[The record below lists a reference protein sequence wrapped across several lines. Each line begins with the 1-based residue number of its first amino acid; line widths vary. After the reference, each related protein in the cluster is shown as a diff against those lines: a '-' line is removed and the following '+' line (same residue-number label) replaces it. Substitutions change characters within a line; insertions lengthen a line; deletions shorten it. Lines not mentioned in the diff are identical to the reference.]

1 METSL
6 PVPTTLPEVE
16 HLINELYKPNP
27 PETISQIQET
37 LQRLQKSPQGWQLA
51 QSLLARLGDN
61 IKFFGALTIIVKLNT
76 ERLSDDDALSVL
88 QNLITWLIHSLG
100 DGSGP
105 IVIRKLCS
113 ALVTYY
119 IHYSH
124 TWSNCIRHLIHSLD
138 RNAVTSIEEIGDSVP
153 LEQIIAQLDTQKF
166 LAASWFATALAEET
180 EKVDTKS
187 TKYIGLHERVLDNAN
202 DVASLMA
209 SALAPSDGVSN
220 ISSQREALI
229 CLQAWFLYAQRTP
242 KQPLIQL
249 LQALVPPVINCLL
262 VDELYETTV
271 ELLTDTLG
279 NWQQFFTRHHIDSFY
294 ALFES
299 DWARQRY
306 QDLVRGDFDFD
317 AVQFGLFMLA
327 FGDAQMVEMMDST
340 DTRAQAFLTGL
351 AGLLIAKGHPAAEDK
366 IFVPALEL
374 WSAFVEN
381 LVDTLYS
388 ESTNDLPWDKP
399 PLSQVMQVVSYS
411 WQKIQYPSS
420 DVYNSWDSTEKAGFG
435 DARKDVADFLQAV
448 YTILGL
454 PLISLFVDLIL
465 RALADNSWAE
475 LEAASFCLGA
485 LSDSVS
491 EGNSYDETLT
501 KVFGSS
507 LFDLLRQGQGVVPV
521 RSRQT
526 CLYLIERYSEY
537 FVRHAEYLPAALNL
551 LFSAVADRH
560 LALPS
565 SKSILTL
572 CSSCRRLLTSEIDA
586 FLEQY
591 SALRNNRELD
601 SLAEERV
608 IGAIAA
614 IIQSLPSEEHK
625 LNAVQRL
632 LTMVG
637 MDVSAC
643 LQFNSAQE
651 NALVDHNDPVSCP
664 LILNQHEFPAAFSYL
679 VQMVFRAYDI
689 SQRPTSPVLAHEVA
703 LQFAVRALRCLCS
716 IAKGLQAPV
725 DLDSDDESVQV
736 ETRRDLERIHADI
749 IGILVQLK
757 DLFSSSAEVV
767 DAICTILRAGF
778 SETDAGP
785 FVFPPPMVTELITS
799 NWQSRIATVVNTA
812 NIFASSLNAGRF
824 KQHAVPTLGILLP
837 WVFNL
842 LHQLPGPEA
851 EPELSQY
858 GIEFAQR
865 VLLRR
870 PEVLMSQAPNVLE
883 FLFSFAMKLLN
894 GNEPLPKA
902 AAAEF
907 WTTFITAKSDDA
919 NVQVTLNDAMMHF
932 GPQLSQSLMQSIGG
946 RASRSDLDKLSE
958 PLKKLIV
965 QHVYASKWL
974 EAALND
980 VSFPSDKVSPHDKAL
995 FVKKLVSLRGAKATN
1010 QVVRDFWLACRGS
1023 NFAYAS

>member
-1 METSL
+1 MNSMETEL
-6 PVPTTLPEVE
+6 PVPTTLSEVE

-27 PETISQIQET
+27 PETISQIQEA

-51 QSLLARLGDN
+51 QSLLARPGDN

-88 QNLITWLIHSLG
+88 QNLITWLVFSLS

-113 ALVTYY
+113 ALVTYF

-124 TWSNCIRHLIHSLD
+124 TWSKCICHLIHSLD
-138 RNAVTSIEEIGDSVP
+138 RNVAIPIDEVAEGLP
-153 LEQIIAQLDTQKF
+153 LEQVIRQLDTQKF
-166 LAASWFATALAEET
+166 LAASWFAAALAEEV

-187 TKYIGLHERVLDNAN
+187 TKYIGLHGRVLDNAS
-202 DVASLMA
+202 DVAALMA
-209 SALAPSDGVSN
+209 SALVPTNGVSN
-220 ISSQREALI
+220 IPSQREAI
-229 CLQAWFLYAQRTP
+229 NCLQAWFLYAQRTP

-249 LQALVPPVINCLL
+249 LQALVQPMINCLL
-262 VDELYETTV
+262 VEELYETTV

-299 DWARQRY
+299 EWARQRY
-306 QDLVRGDFDFD
+306 QDLIGGDCDFD
-317 AVQFGLFMLA
+317 AVQFGMFMLA
-327 FGDAQMVEMMDST
+327 FGDAQMVEMMDAT
-340 DTRAQAFLTGL
+340 DTRAQAFLAGLTGL
-351 AGLLIAKGHPAAEDK
+351 LAAQGHPAAEDK
-366 IFVPALEL
+366 IFVPALEF

-381 LVDTLYS
+381 LVDTNYS
-388 ESTNDLPWDKP
+388 ESTNNLAWDKP
-399 PLSQVMQVVSYS
+399 PLSQVMQAVSYS
-411 WQKIQYPSS
+411 WQKIQYPLP

-435 DARKDVADFLQAV
+435 DARKDVADFLQSV
-448 YTILGL
+448 YTISGL

-465 RALADNSWAE
+465 RALANSSWAE

-485 LSDSVS
+485 LSDCVP
-491 EGNSYDETLT
+491 EGSSYDDALT
-501 KVFGSS
+501 KVFSSS
-507 LFDLLRQGQGVVPV
+507 LFELLRQGQNVVPV

-551 LFSAVADRH
+551 LFTAVADRH

-572 CSSCRRLLTSEIDA
+572 CSSCRKLLTSEIDA

-591 SALRNNRELD
+591 SALRNNRDLD

-608 IGAIAA
+608 VGAIAA

-625 LNAVQRL
+625 SNAVQRL

-637 MDVSAC
+637 IDVNAC
-643 LQFNSAQE
+643 LQFKSAQE
-651 NALVDHNDPVSCP
+651 TALVDQNDPM
-664 LILNQHEFPAAFSYL
+664 ILRAF
-679 VQMVFRAYDI
+679 DI

-703 LQFAVRALRCLCS
+703 LLLAIRALRCLCS

-725 DLDSDDESVQV
+725 DLDSDDEANQAGMSQ
-736 ETRRDLERIHADI
+736 DLERIHTDI
-749 IGILVQLK
+749 IGILAQLK
-757 DLFSSSAEVV
+757 DLFSSNAEVV
-767 DAICTILRAGF
+767 DIICTILRAGF
-778 SETDAGP
+778 SETEPGP
-785 FVFPPPMVTELITS
+785 FVFPPQMVTELITS

-812 NIFASSLNAGRF
+812 SAFASSLNSGRLR
-824 KQHAVPTLGILLP
+824 QHTVPTLGTLLP

-851 EPELSQY
+851 DPELSQY

-865 VLLRR
+865 VLSRR
-870 PEVLMSQAPNVLE
+870 PEVLMSQPSNVLE
-883 FLFSFAMKLLN
+883 FLFSFAMNMLN

-907 WTTFITAKSDDA
+907 WTAFITAKSDDP
-919 NVQVTLNDAMMHF
+919 NVQATLNDAMSHF

-958 PLKKLIV
+958 PLKKLV
-965 QHVYASKWL
+965 FQHVHAPKWL

-980 VSFPSDKVSPHDKAL
+980 ASFPSDKVSSEDKAL
-995 FVKKLVSLRGAKATN
+995 FVKKLVSLRGGRPTN

-1023 NFAYAS
+1023 SFAYAS

>member
-1 METSL
+1 MENNL

-27 PETISQIQET
+27 PETISQIQEA

-51 QSLLARLGDN
+51 QSLLARPGDN

-88 QNLITWLIHSLG
+88 QNLITWLVHSLS

-124 TWSNCIRHLIHSLD
+124 TWSKCIRHLLYSLG
-138 RNAVTSIEEIGDSVP
+138 RNAAMPIEEVGDTLP
-153 LEQIIAQLDTQKF
+153 LEQIIRELSTQKF
-166 LAASWFATALAEET
+166 LAASWFAATLAEET
-180 EKVDTKS
+180 EKVDSKS
-187 TKYIGLHERVLDNAN
+187 TKYISLHERVLDNAN
-202 DVASLMA
+202 DVAALMA
-209 SALAPSDGVSN
+209 SALVPMEGAFDV
-220 ISSQREALI
+220 SSQREAI
-229 CLQAWFLYAQRTP
+229 NCLQSWFLYAQRTP
-242 KQPLIQL
+242 KQPLIQI
-249 LQALVPPVINCLL
+249 LQALVQPTINCLL
-262 VDELYETTV
+262 IEDLYETTV
-271 ELLTDTLG
+271 ELLTDTLS
-279 NWQQFFTRHHIDSFY
+279 NWQQFFTRHHIDSLY
-294 ALFES
+294 ALFDSE
-299 DWARQRY
+299 WAQQRY
-306 QDLVRGDFDFD
+306 QDLIRGDFDFD
-317 AVQFGLFMLA
+317 AIQFGLFMLA
-327 FGDAQMVEMMDST
+327 FGDAQMVEMMDTT
-340 DTRAQAFLTGL
+340 DARAQAFLAGL
-351 AGLLIAKGHPAAEDK
+351 AGLLTAQGHPAAEDK

-388 ESTNDLPWDKP
+388 EHTELTNNLPWDKP
-399 PLSQVMQVVSYS
+399 PLSQVMQVVSHS
-411 WQKIQYPSS
+411 WQKIQYPPP
-420 DVYNSWDSTEKAGFG
+420 DIYNSWDSTEKAGFG

-448 YTILGL
+448 YTISGL

-465 RALADNSWAE
+465 RALSNSAWAE

-491 EGNSYDETLT
+491 EGNSYDDALT

-507 LFDLLRQGQGVVPV
+507 LFDLLRQGQNIIPV

-565 SKSILTL
+565 SKSIFTL
-572 CSSCRRLLTSEIDA
+572 CSSCRKLLTSEIDA

-591 SALRNNRELD
+591 SALRNNQDLD

-614 IIQSLPSEEHK
+614 IIQSLPSEELK
-625 LNAVQRL
+625 LNAVRRL

-637 MDVSAC
+637 VDVSAC
-643 LQFNSAQE
+643 LQFKSAQD
-651 NALVDHNDPVSCP
+651 NALVNHNEP
-664 LILNQHEFPAAFSYL
+664 II
-679 VQMVFRAYDI
+679 FRAFEI
-689 SQRPTSPVLAHEVA
+689 SQRPSSPVLAHEVA
-703 LQFAVRALRCLCS
+703 SQLAIRALRCLCS

-725 DLDSDDESVQV
+725 DLDSDDESTQMGSSP
-736 ETRRDLERIHADI
+736 DLERIHADI

-757 DLFSSSAEVV
+757 GLFSSSAEVV

-778 SETDAGP
+778 SESDPGP
-785 FVFPPPMVTELITS
+785 FVFPPQMVTELIIS
-799 NWQSRIATVVNTA
+799 DWQSRIATVVNTA
-812 NIFASSLNAGRF
+812 SAFASSLNAGRF
-824 KQHAVPTLGILLP
+824 KQHVVPTLRTLLP

-842 LHQLPGPEA
+842 LHQLPDPEA
-851 EPELSQY
+851 DTELSQY
-858 GIEFAQR
+858 GIEFAQK
-865 VLLRR
+865 VLSRR
-870 PEVLMSQAPNVLE
+870 PEVLMSQSANVLE
-883 FLFSFAMKLLN
+883 FLFAFAMKLLN

-907 WTTFITAKSDDA
+907 WTTFVTAKSDEP
-919 NVQVTLNDAMMHF
+919 NVQITLNDAMAHF
-932 GPQLSQSLMQSIGG
+932 GPLLSQSLMQNIGG
-946 RASRSDLDKLSE
+946 RASRSDLDKLSD
-958 PLKKLIV
+958 PLKKLIF
-965 QHVYASKWL
+965 QHVHASKWL

-980 VSFPSDKVSPHDKAL
+980 PSFPSDKVSSEDKAL
-995 FVKKLVSLRGAKATN
+995 FLKKLVSLRGGRPTN

-1023 NFAYAS
+1023 SFAYAS

>member
-1 METSL
+1 MENNL
-6 PVPTTLPEVE
+6 PIPTTLPGVE

-27 PETISQIQET
+27 PETISQIQEA

-51 QSLLARLGDN
+51 QSLLARPGDN

-76 ERLSDDDALSVL
+76 ERLSDNDALSVL
-88 QNLITWLIHSLG
+88 QNLITWLAQSLS

-124 TWSNCIRHLIHSLD
+124 TWTKCLRHLIYSLGRD
-138 RNAVTSIEEIGDSVP
+138 AAVPIEEIGDALP
-153 LEQIIAQLDTQKF
+153 LDQVISELSTQKF
-166 LAASWFATALAEET
+166 LAASWFAATLAEET

-187 TKYIGLHERVLDNAN
+187 TKYISLHERVLDNAN
-202 DVASLMA
+202 DVAALVA
-209 SALAPSDGVSN
+209 SALVPMDEASN
-220 ISSQREALI
+220 IPSQREAI
-229 CLQAWFLYAQRTP
+229 NCLQAWFLYAQRTP
-242 KQPLIQL
+242 KQPLIQI
-249 LQALVPPVINCLL
+249 LQALVQPLVNCLL
-262 VDELYETTV
+262 VEDLYETTV
-271 ELLTDTLG
+271 ELLTDTLS
-279 NWQQFFTRHHIDSFY
+279 NWQQFFTRQHINSLY

-299 DWARQRY
+299 EWAQQRY
-306 QDLVRGDFDFD
+306 QDLLKGDFDFD

-327 FGDAQMVEMMDST
+327 FGDAQMVEMMDTT
-340 DTRAQAFLTGL
+340 DTRAQAFLAGL
-351 AGLLIAKGHPAAEDK
+351 AGLLTAQGHPAAEDK

-388 ESTNDLPWDKP
+388 ESTNNLPWDKP
-399 PLSQVMQVVSYS
+399 PLSQVMQVVSHS
-411 WQKIQYPSS
+411 WQKIQYPSPE
-420 DVYNSWDSTEKAGFG
+420 VYNSWDSTDKAGFG

-448 YTILGL
+448 YTISGL
-454 PLISLFVDLIL
+454 PLISFFVDLIL
-465 RALADNSWAE
+465 RALSNSAWAE

-485 LSDSVS
+485 LSDCFS
-491 EGNSYDETLT
+491 EGSSYDDALT

-507 LFDLLRQGQGVVPV
+507 LFDLLRQGQNIIPV

-565 SKSILTL
+565 SKSIFTL
-572 CSSCRRLLTSEIDA
+572 CSSCRKLLTSEIDA

-591 SALRNNRELD
+591 SALRNNQDLD

-625 LNAVQRL
+625 SNAVRRL
-632 LTMVG
+632 LAMVG
-637 MDVSAC
+637 VDVSAC
-643 LQFNSAQE
+643 LQFKSTHGNT
-651 NALVDHNDPVSCP
+651 LVDQNDP
-664 LILNQHEFPAAFSYL
+664 
-679 VQMVFRAYDI
+679 MVFRAFDI
-689 SQRPTSPVLAHEVA
+689 SQRPTSPILAHEVA
-703 LQFAVRALRCLCS
+703 SLLAIRALRCLCS
-716 IAKGLQAPV
+716 VAKGLQAPV
-725 DLDSDDESVQV
+725 DLDSDDES
-736 ETRRDLERIHADI
+736 TLAGSSRDLEQVHADI
-749 IGILVQLK
+749 TEILVQLK
-757 DLFSSSAEVV
+757 DLFSNNAEVV

-778 SETDAGP
+778 SESDPGP
-785 FVFPPPMVTELITS
+785 FVFPSQTVTELIIS

-812 NIFASSLNAGRF
+812 SAFASSLNAGRF
-824 KQHAVPTLGILLP
+824 KQHAVPTLGALLP

-842 LHQLPGPEA
+842 LHQLPDPEA
-851 EPELSQY
+851 DPELSQY

-865 VLLRR
+865 VLSRR
-870 PEVLMSQAPNVLE
+870 PEVLISQTPNVLE
-883 FLFSFAMKLLN
+883 FLFTFAMKLLN

-907 WTTFITAKSDDA
+907 WTTFVTAKSDDP
-919 NVQVTLNDAMMHF
+919 NVQSTLNDAMLHF
-932 GPQLSQSLMQSIGG
+932 GPQLSQSLMQNIGG
-946 RASRSDLDKLSE
+946 RASRSDLDKLSD
-958 PLKKLIV
+958 PLKKLIF
-965 QHVYASKWL
+965 QHVHASKWL

-980 VSFPSDKVSPHDKAL
+980 PNFPSDKVSSEDKAL
-995 FVKKLVSLRGAKATN
+995 FVKKLVSLRGGRATN

-1023 NFAYAS
+1023 NYAYAS

>member
-1 METSL
+1 METTL
-6 PVPTTLPEVE
+6 PVPTTLSEVE

-27 PETISQIQET
+27 PETISQIQEA

-51 QSLLARLGDN
+51 QSLLGRPGDN

-88 QNLITWLIHSLG
+88 QNLITWLIYSLN

-124 TWSNCIRHLIHSLD
+124 TWSKCVRHLIYSLD
-138 RNAVTSIEEIGDSVP
+138 RNAAMPIGELEDALP
-153 LEQIIAQLDTQKF
+153 LEQVIGQLDTQKF
-166 LAASWFATALAEET
+166 LAASWFSAALAEEI

-187 TKYIGLHERVLDNAN
+187 AKYVSLHGRVLDNAN
-202 DVASLMA
+202 DCAALMA
-209 SALAPSDGVSN
+209 SALVPTNGTPN
-220 ISSQREALI
+220 IPRQRETI
-229 CLQAWFLYAQRTP
+229 NCLQAWFLYAQRTP

-249 LQALVPPVINCLL
+249 LQALVQPMISCLL
-262 VDELYETTV
+262 VEELYETTV
-271 ELLTDTLG
+271 ELLTDTLS
-279 NWQQFFTRHHIDSFY
+279 NWQQFFTRHHINSFY
-294 ALFES
+294 TLFES

-306 QDLVRGDFDFD
+306 QELIGGDCDFD
-317 AVQFGLFMLA
+317 AIQFGLFMLA
-327 FGDAQMVEMMDST
+327 FGDAQMVEMMDTT
-340 DTRAQAFLTGL
+340 DTRAQAFLAGL
-351 AGLLIAKGHPAAEDK
+351 AGLLTAKGYPAAEDK

-388 ESTNDLPWDKP
+388 QSTNNLPWDKP
-399 PLSQVMQVVSYS
+399 PLSQVMQVVSYN
-411 WQKIQYPSS
+411 WQKIQYPTP

-435 DARKDVADFLQAV
+435 DARKDVADFLQSA
-448 YTILGL
+448 YTISGL

-465 RALADNSWAE
+465 RALANSSWAE
-475 LEAASFCLGA
+475 LEATCFCLGA
-485 LSDSVS
+485 LSDCVS
-491 EGNSYDETLT
+491 EGDSYDASLT

-507 LFDLLRQGQGVVPV
+507 LFDLLRQGQDIVPV

-572 CSSCRRLLTSEIDA
+572 CSSCRKLLASEIDA

-591 SALRNNRELD
+591 STLRSTRDLD

-614 IIQSLPSEEHK
+614 IIQSLPNEEHK
-625 LNAVQRL
+625 SNAIQRL
-632 LTMVG
+632 LTTVG
-637 MDVSAC
+637 IDVNAC
-643 LQFNSAQE
+643 LQFKSVQD
-651 NALVDHNDPVSCP
+651 NALVDQNDPM
-664 LILNQHEFPAAFSYL
+664 I
-679 VQMVFRAYDI
+679 FRAFDL
-689 SQRPTSPVLAHEVA
+689 SQRPTSPVIAHEVA
-703 LQFAVRALRCLCS
+703 LQLAIRALRCLCS
-716 IAKGLQAPV
+716 VAKGLQAPV
-725 DLDSDDESVQV
+725 DLESDDEATQADANQ
-736 ETRRDLERIHADI
+736 ELERIHADI
-749 IGILVQLK
+749 VGILAQLK
-757 DLFSSSAEVV
+757 DLFSSNAEIV

-778 SETDAGP
+778 SETEPGP
-785 FVFPPPMVTELITS
+785 FVFPPEMVTELITS
-799 NWQSRIATVVNTA
+799 NWQSRVATVVNTA
-812 NIFASSLNAGRF
+812 SAFASSLNAGRF
-824 KQHAVPTLGILLP
+824 RQHVIPTLTILLP

-842 LHQLPGPEA
+842 LHGLPGPEA
-851 EPELSQY
+851 DPELSQY

-865 VLLRR
+865 VLSRH
-870 PEVLMSQAPNVLE
+870 PEVLMSQASNVLE
-883 FLFSFAMKLLN
+883 FLFSFAMKMLN
-894 GNEPLPKA
+894 GNEPLPKG

-907 WTTFITAKSDDA
+907 WSTFITAKSDDSNIQA
-919 NVQVTLNDAMMHF
+919 RLNDAMSHF
-932 GPQLSQSLMQSIGG
+932 GPQLAQSLMQSIGG
-946 RASRSDLDKLSE
+946 KASRSDLDKLSE

-965 QHVYASKWL
+965 QHVHATKWL
-974 EAALND
+974 ETALND
-980 VSFPSDKVSPHDKAL
+980 ASFPSDKVSSQEKAM
-995 FVKKLVSLRGAKATN
+995 FIKRLVSLRGSRPTN

-1023 NFAYAS
+1023 SFAYAS